1 MISTLLSPR
10 LAPKFPRLWMHT
22 LPLEH
27 VWLTSDDTLR
37 KTCSHST
44 MSYKFPIAINLEM
57 EFYAQLYYLYICF
70 ALNLGFTHAVTT
82 TVSLHVHSS
91 WDVQKTSLLIIIHH
105 FCLLYY
111 YYQSSEMVS
120 NPQKDELYIFYI

>member
-1 MISTLLSPR
+1 MISTLLLPDLPQTSQDYGCI
-10 LAPKFPRLWMHT
+10 LFHWSTFDLQVMT
-22 LPLEH
+22 LLEKH
-27 VWLTSDDTLR
+27 V
-37 KTCSHST
+37 SHST

-91 WDVQKTSLLIIIHH
+91 
-105 FCLLYY
+105 
-111 YYQSSEMVS
+111 
-120 NPQKDELYIFYI
+120 